1 MHAPP
6 LRKLN
11 PPLTPNLEE
20 YKQKNK
26 SKSRRKPYSIQP
38 TNPPTP
44 KVHKAQITL
53 KPTSD
58 KLSDKDE
65 LATCPLH
72 PDRPATRYL

>member
-26 SKSRRKPYSIQP
+26 SKSQ
-38 TNPPTP
+38 N
-44 KVHKAQITL
+44 
-53 KPTSD
+53 
-58 KLSDKDE
+58 
-65 LATCPLH
+65 LH
-72 PDRPATRYL
+72 IHMRSAMD